1 MLPNEGNFI
10 QIEKV
15 QSKVYF
21 DSIIEKLSEKLNC
34 DVPERSLSI
43 MTQTKGRASLSYEN
57 PPRIIGAASIVGT
70 KEGEGPLGHLFD
82 RVEPDPKFGKNTW
95 EEAES
100 ELQLQTAQKAM
111 EKAGMNEEQIRY
123 LFAGDLL
130 AQGIATSY
138 GLMELQIPLFGLYG
152 ACSTCGE
159 SLSLASMAVNAGYA
173 DCAMA
178 VTSSHFASAEKEFRF
193 PLEYAGQRPL
203 STTWTVTGS
212 GAFVLAAAESAA
224 AKSSNVCIAG
234 ITTGKVV
241 DYGVKDSMHMGA
253 AMAPAAADLIY
264 QHLNDF
270 GRSAEDYDRIITGDL
285 GSIGQTILKD
295 LMLERGID
303 LSGVHDD
310 CGILIFDDETQD
322 THAGGSGC
330 GCAAATLAAY
340 ILPKIKSGEWKRV
353 LLVPTGALLSKVSFN
368 EGQSIPGIA
377 HGVVLEH
384 C

>member
-1 MLPNEGNFI
+1 
-10 QIEKV
+10 
-15 QSKVYF
+15 
-21 DSIIEKLSEKLNC
+21 
-34 DVPERSLSI
+34 
-43 MTQTKGRASLSYEN
+43 MTQIKGRASLAYSN
-57 PPRIIGAASIVGT
+57 PPRIIASASIVGT
-70 KEGEGPLGHLFD
+70 KEGDGPLGHLFD
-82 RVEPDPKFGKNTW
+82 RVEADPKFGKDTW

-100 ELQLQTAQKAM
+100 ELQLQTARKAM
-111 EKAGMNEEQIRY
+111 EKAGMSEDQVRY

-138 GLMELQIPLFGLYG
+138 GIMELQIPLFGLYG

-178 VTSSHFASAEKEFRF
+178 LTSSHFASAEKEFRF

-212 GAFVLAAAESAA
+212 GAFVLASGKSPAAQTASAC
-224 AKSSNVCIAG
+224 VAG

-253 AMAPAAADLIY
+253 AMAPAAADTIY
-264 QHLNDF
+264 QHLTDF
-270 GRSAEDYDRIITGDL
+270 GRKVEDYDKIITGDL

-295 LMLERGID
+295 LLLEKGVD
-303 LSGVHDD
+303 LGDTHDD
-310 CGILIFDDETQD
+310 CGMLIFDAKTQD

-330 GCAAATLAAY
+330 GCAAATLSAY
-340 ILPKIKSGEWKRV
+340 ILPKLERGEWKRV

>member
-1 MLPNEGNFI
+1 
-10 QIEKV
+10 
-15 QSKVYF
+15 
-21 DSIIEKLSEKLNC
+21 
-34 DVPERSLSI
+34 
-43 MTQTKGRASLSYEN
+43 MTQIKGRASIAYDN
-57 PPRIIGAASIVGT
+57 PPVIAGAASIVGT
-70 KEGEGPLGHLFD
+70 KEGDGPLGHLFD
-82 RVEPDPKFGKNTW
+82 CIEQDPKFGKNTW

-100 ELQLQTAQKAM
+100 ELQLRTARKAM
-111 EKAGMNEEQIRY
+111 EKAGMNEELVRY

-138 GLMELQIPLFGLYG
+138 GIVDLQIPLFGLYG

-159 SLSLASMAVNAGYA
+159 SLGLASMAVNAGYA
-173 DCAMA
+173 QHAMA
-178 VTSSHFASAEKEFRF
+178 LTSSHFASAEKEFRF

-203 STTWTVTGS
+203 STTWTVTGA
-212 GAFVLAAAESAA
+212 GAFVLSAAGTSAAEGAS
-224 AKSSNVCIAG
+224 VCVAG

-241 DYGVKDSMHMGA
+241 DFGVKDSMHMGA
-253 AMAPAAADLIY
+253 AMAPAAADTIY
-264 QHLNDF
+264 QHLADY
-270 GRSAEDYDRIITGDL
+270 GRTPEDYDRIITGDL
-285 GSIGQTILKD
+285 GSIGQKILKD
-295 LMLERGID
+295 LMLEKGVD
-303 LSGVHDD
+303 LKDIHDD
-310 CGILIFDDETQD
+310 CGILIFDADTQD

-340 ILPKIKSGEWKRV
+340 ILPKLKTGEWKRV

>member
-1 MLPNEGNFI
+1 MT
-10 QIEKV
+10 EK
-15 QSKVYF
+15 
-21 DSIIEKLSEKLNC
+21 
-34 DVPERSLSI
+34 
-43 MTQTKGRASLSYEN
+43 KGRASVSFGE
-57 PPRIIGAASIVGT
+57 PPRIIGAASIVGS
-70 KEGEGPLGHLFD
+70 KEGDGPLGHLFD
-82 RVEPDPKFGKNTW
+82 VIEPDPRFGKNTW

-100 ELQLQTAQKAM
+100 ELQLLTARKAM

-138 GLMELQIPLFGLYG
+138 GIMELQIPLFGLYG

-159 SLSLASMAVNAGYA
+159 SLSLASMSVNAG
-173 DCAMA
+173 CAECVMA
-178 VTSSHFASAEKEFRF
+178 LTSSHFASAEKEFRF

-212 GAFVLAAAESAA
+212 GAFVLAAAGSSY
-224 AKSSNVCIAG
+224 AKGASVCITG

-253 AMAPAAADLIY
+253 AMAPAAADTICR
-264 QHLNDF
+264 HLMDF
-270 GRSAEDYDRIITGDL
+270 GREAEEYDRIITGDL

-295 LMLERGID
+295 LLRERAIELDGI
-303 LSGVHDD
+303 HED
-310 CGILIFDDETQD
+310 CGMLIYDPDSQD

-330 GCAAATLAAY
+330 GCAAVVLAAY
-340 ILPKIKSGEWKRV
+340 ILPKLLRKEWKRV

-368 EGQSIPGIA
+368 EGKSIPGIA
-377 HGVVLEH
+377 HGVVLE
-384 C
+384 CI

>member
-1 MLPNEGNFI
+1 MT
-10 QIEKV
+10 EK
-15 QSKVYF
+15 
-21 DSIIEKLSEKLNC
+21 
-34 DVPERSLSI
+34 
-43 MTQTKGRASLSYEN
+43 KGRASVSFGE
-57 PPRIIGAASIVGT
+57 PPRIIGAASIVGS
-70 KEGEGPLGHLFD
+70 KEGDGPLGHLFD
-82 RVEPDPKFGKNTW
+82 VIEPDPRFGKNTW

-100 ELQLQTAQKAM
+100 ELQLLTARKAM

-138 GLMELQIPLFGLYG
+138 GIMELQIPLFGLYG

-159 SLSLASMAVNAGYA
+159 SLSLASMSVNAG
-173 DCAMA
+173 CAECVMA
-178 VTSSHFASAEKEFRF
+178 LTSSHFASAEKEFRF

-212 GAFVLAAAESAA
+212 GAFVLAAAGGSY
-224 AKSSNVCIAG
+224 AKGASVCITG

-253 AMAPAAADLIY
+253 AMAPAAADTIY
-264 QHLNDF
+264 RHLMDF
-270 GRSAEDYDRIITGDL
+270 GREAEEYDRIITGDL

-295 LMLERGID
+295 LLRERAIELDGI
-303 LSGVHDD
+303 HED
-310 CGILIFDDETQD
+310 CGMLIYDPDSQD

-330 GCAAATLAAY
+330 GCAAVVLASY
-340 ILPKIKSGEWKRV
+340 ILPKIMRKEWKRV

-368 EGQSIPGIA
+368 EGKSIPGIA
-377 HGVVLEH
+377 HGVVLE
-384 C
+384 CI

>member
-1 MLPNEGNFI
+1 MT
-10 QIEKV
+10 
-15 QSKVYF
+15 
-21 DSIIEKLSEKLNC
+21 
-34 DVPERSLSI
+34 ER
-43 MTQTKGRASLSYEN
+43 KGRASVSFGE
-57 PPRIIGAASIVGT
+57 PPRIIAAASIVGS
-70 KEGEGPLGHLFD
+70 KEGDGPLGHLFD
-82 RVEPDPKFGKNTW
+82 VIEPDPKFGKNTW

-100 ELQLQTAQKAM
+100 ELQLLTARKAM

-138 GLMELQIPLFGLYG
+138 GIMELQIPLFGLYG

-173 DCAMA
+173 ECAMA
-178 VTSSHFASAEKEFRF
+178 LTSSHFASAEKEFRF

-212 GAFVLAAAESAA
+212 GAFVLAAAGCAA
-224 AKSSNVCIAG
+224 AENASVCIRG

-253 AMAPAAADLIY
+253 AMAPAAADTIY
-264 QHLNDF
+264 RHLMDF
-270 GRSAEDYDRIITGDL
+270 GREAGEYDRIITGDL

-295 LMLERGID
+295 LLRERAIELDGI
-303 LSGVHDD
+303 HED
-310 CGILIFDDETQD
+310 CGMLVYDPDSQD

-330 GCAAATLAAY
+330 GCAAVVLASY
-340 ILPKIKSGEWKRV
+340 ILPRLMRGEWKRV

-368 EGQSIPGIA
+368 EGKSIPGIA
-377 HGVVLEH
+377 HGVVFESV
-384 C
+384 

>member
-1 MLPNEGNFI
+1 M
-10 QIEKV
+10 
-15 QSKVYF
+15 
-21 DSIIEKLSEKLNC
+21 
-34 DVPERSLSI
+34 I
-43 MTQTKGRASLSYEN
+43 MQQRKGRASIELLDC
-57 PPRIIGAASIVGT
+57 PRFIGAASVVGT
-70 KEGEGPLGHLFD
+70 KEGDGPLGHLFD
-82 RVEPDPKFGKNTW
+82 VIEPDPKFGKNTW

-100 ELQLQTAQKAM
+100 ELQLRTARKAM
-111 EKAGMNEEQIRY
+111 EKSGMNEEQIRY

-138 GLMELQIPLFGLYG
+138 GIMELQIPLFGLYG

-159 SLSLASMAVNAGYA
+159 SLSLASMTVNAGYA

-178 VTSSHFASAEKEFRF
+178 LTSSHFASAEKEFRF

-212 GAFVLAAAESAA
+212 GAFVLASRESSCAQNA
-224 AKSSNVCIAG
+224 TVCITG

-253 AMAPAAADLIY
+253 AMAPAAADTIY
-264 QHLNDF
+264 QHFSDF
-270 GRSAEDYDRIITGDL
+270 GRTVQDYDRIITGDL

-295 LMLERGID
+295 LLLEKNID
-303 LSGVHDD
+303 LGDIHED
-310 CGILIFDDETQD
+310 CGMLIYDANTQD

-330 GCAAATLAAY
+330 GCAAVTLAAY
-340 ILPKIKSGEWKRV
+340 ILPKLKLGEWKRV
-353 LLVPTGALLSKVSFN
+353 LLIPTGALLSKVSFN

-377 HGVVLEH
+377 HAVVLEH
-384 C
+384 I